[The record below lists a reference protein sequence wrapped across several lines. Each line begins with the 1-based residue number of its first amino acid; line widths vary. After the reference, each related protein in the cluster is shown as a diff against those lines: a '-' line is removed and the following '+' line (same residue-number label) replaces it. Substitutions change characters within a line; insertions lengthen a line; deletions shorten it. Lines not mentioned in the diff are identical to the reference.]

1 MTVRDS
7 VVVAATLPRFL
18 DVGDRSQMH
27 VEIDNV
33 EGDAGDY
40 QLDLDI
46 HGPLTADADAMM
58 KTVRL
63 DAHQRQ
69 SLSMPI
75 MAAGVGTAELA
86 LRLTGPKTDLTQAF
100 QARRRHRRARGLPA
114 HGDAAAG
121 RRDRDHFRRSR
132 RGVHSRDRLD
142 CDLRFA
148 VRRAR
153 PARIAAGP

>member
-1 MTVRDS
+1 MTVRDA

-75 MAAGVGTAELA
+75 TAAGVGDGRT
-86 LRLTGPKTDLTQAF
+86 R
-100 QARRRHRRARGLPA
+100 
-114 HGDAAAG
+114 AAA
-121 RRDRDHFRRSR
+121 DRAEDGSSRSI
-132 RGVHSRDRLD
+132 SSS
-142 CDLRFA
+142 A
-148 VRRAR
+148 SPPAR
-153 PARIAAGP
+153 PRFTGAP